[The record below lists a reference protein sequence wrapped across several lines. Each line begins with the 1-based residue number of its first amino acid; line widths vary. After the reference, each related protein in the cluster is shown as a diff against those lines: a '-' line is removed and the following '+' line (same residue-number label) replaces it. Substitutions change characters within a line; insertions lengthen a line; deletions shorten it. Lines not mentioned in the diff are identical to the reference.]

1 MLSQTFD
8 EFEKAFKSL
17 KGNKAACFDDLSSNS
32 YTDAYDSLKN
42 ILFSVFKVSIQQ
54 VIFSNSL
61 KITKVTLIF
70 KSSNKDNLSNYCPIS
85 IFPVFSKVL
94 EIIMYNRAYNNLD

>member
-1 MLSQTFD
+1 MQFEKLNFD

-54 VIFSNSL
+54 GIFSNSL
-61 KITKVTLIF
+61 KITKVTLIS
-70 KSSNKDNLSNYCPIS
+70 KSSNKRQPKQLLSHIHLSCIFKSFRNNY
-85 IFPVFSKVL
+85 V
-94 EIIMYNRAYNNLD
+94 